1 MFLMVAATFAA
12 LGPDNQ
18 LLDCTVPDRRGKPT
32 IWNVK
37 LDQPHAS
44 VEVKVGGSSVV
55 YRASAVYR
63 PDSIIFDIL
72 DASVAINRADGALR
86 RTLIGRGPR
95 DVVEGTCIAVSS
107 PKPERQ
113 SGS

>member
-1 MFLMVAATFAA
+1 MFLMAAATLAA
-12 LGPDNQ
+12 LGPGNQ

-32 IWNVK
+32 IWSVK
-37 LDQPHAS
+37 LDQPHGS
-44 VEVKVGGSSVV
+44 VEVKVGESSVV

-72 DASVAINRADGALR
+72 DASVSINRADGAIR
-86 RTLIGRGPR
+86 RTLVGRGPR

-107 PKPERQ
+107 LEPEGN